1 MPRNKLVIERGQ
13 NFNGFV
19 NSKENMPFFRIRDFK
34 KSYSFYSGRAINLYW
49 VLSFADIKAE
59 NKVVR
64 ITNVRTH
71 GVLSSP
77 KRNRIIGLNIKVG
90 GGGIFCMATARVIL
104 FSPSSLYFLFYFTRT
119 KSKIQSIKKNNFSL
133 MVTKF
138 LVWKIIEQY
147 SHLL

>member
-1 MPRNKLVIERGQ
+1 
-13 NFNGFV
+13 
-19 NSKENMPFFRIRDFK
+19 MPFFRIRDFK

-77 KRNRIIGLNIKVG
+77 KRNRIIGLNIEVG
-90 GGGIFCMATARVIL
+90 GGHFLHGDSSCDSFFALFIIFFIL
-104 FSPSSLYFLFYFTRT
+104 FY
-119 KSKIQSIKKNNFSL
+119 KNKKQNP
-133 MVTKF
+133 KY
-138 LVWKIIEQY
+138 KKE
-147 SHLL
+147 

>member
-1 MPRNKLVIERGQ
+1 
-13 NFNGFV
+13 
-19 NSKENMPFFRIRDFK
+19 MPFFRIRDFK

-77 KRNRIIGLNIKVG
+77 KRNRIIGLNIEVG

-104 FSPSSLYFLFYFTRT
+104 FSPSSFFLNFILQEQKA
-119 KSKIQSIKKNNFSL
+119 KS
-133 MVTKF
+133 
-138 LVWKIIEQY
+138 
-147 SHLL
+147 

>member
-1 MPRNKLVIERGQ
+1 
-13 NFNGFV
+13 
-19 NSKENMPFFRIRDFK
+19 MPFFRIRDFK

-77 KRNRIIGLNIKVG
+77 KRNRIIGLNIEVG
-90 GGGIFCMATARVIL
+90 GGGHFLHGDSSCDSFFALFIIFFIL
-104 FSPSSLYFLFYFTRT
+104 FY
-119 KSKIQSIKKNNFSL
+119 KNKKQNP
-133 MVTKF
+133 KY
-138 LVWKIIEQY
+138 KKE
-147 SHLL
+147 

>member
-1 MPRNKLVIERGQ
+1 
-13 NFNGFV
+13 
-19 NSKENMPFFRIRDFK
+19 MPFFRIRDFK

-77 KRNRIIGLNIKVG
+77 KRNRIIGLNIEVG
-90 GGGIFCMATARVIL
+90 GGHFLHGDSSCDSFFALFIFLNFIL
-104 FSPSSLYFLFYFTRT
+104 QEQKA
-119 KSKIQSIKKNNFSL
+119 KS
-133 MVTKF
+133 
-138 LVWKIIEQY
+138 
-147 SHLL
+147 

>member
-13 NFNGFV
+13 NFNGFA

-77 KRNRIIGLNIKVG
+77 KRNRIIGLNIEV

>member
-13 NFNGFV
+13 NFNGFA

-77 KRNRIIGLNIKVG
+77 KRNRIIGLNIEVG
-90 GGGIFCMATARVIL
+90 EGGIFCMATARVIL

>member
-13 NFNGFV
+13 NFNGFA

-34 KSYSFYSGRAINLYW
+34 KSYSFYFGRAINLYW

-59 NKVVR
+59 KQSGSD
-64 ITNVRTH
+64 T
-71 GVLSSP
+71 
-77 KRNRIIGLNIKVG
+77 KRAYARASRFTKAQSNHSTICKGKHFFAWRQLVGYFFFALFIK
-90 GGGIFCMATARVIL
+90 F
-104 FSPSSLYFLFYFTRT
+104 LYLTRT
-119 KSKIQSIKKNNFSL
+119 KSKILSIKKINFSL
-133 MVTKF
+133 MVAKF